1 MRLPIL
7 KSELRQLVRLAGPLA
22 AAQAGTQVM
31 NLVDLAVLGRL
42 GARELAAAGLGSAI
56 FFTISV
62 IGFGL
67 VFGVDP
73 LISQAFGAGDPVRAR
88 HVLWQGVWLTLGATL
103 VLSVPLVLSAAIVP
117 HFGMAGTVGHLTV
130 VFVLWRTVGLAPLLL
145 FLVARSYL
153 QAQHITR
160 PMIVAMIAG
169 NIWNFLSDLVLVFGW
184 GPIPPLGVAGAAIST
199 DFGALLQLG
208 IVVWAVRNV
217 RTGLDAGATRAS
229 VKRAPHWEE
238 IRRAIRVGLPVGLQM
253 GLEIGIFALV
263 GVLAGRLGTLELAA
277 HQLVLALA
285 SFTFTVSVGIATAGS
300 VRVGLAVGAR
310 DRERTRAAGFAAILT
325 AAGWMSCTALILLI
339 APRAVARTVTDQ
351 ADVIAAAVPLLFV
364 AAVFQLSDGI
374 QVVAAGAL
382 RGAGDTHFSFLVN
395 LVGYW
400 VIALPIALYLGFRR
414 SMGVLGLWWG
424 LCAGLV
430 VVATLLFLRFNRLS
444 SREIVPLHHRA
455 RATTTH

>member
-1 MRLPIL
+1 MRLPLL
-7 KSELRQLVRLAGPLA
+7 KTELRQLVRLAGPLA

-62 IGFGL
+62 VGFGL

-208 IVVWAVRNV
+208 VVVWAVRNV
-217 RTGLDAGATRAS
+217 RTGLDAGATRAA
-229 VKRAPHWEE
+229 VIRAPHWEE

-455 RATTTH
+455 RA

>member
-1 MRLPIL
+1 MRLPLL
-7 KSELRQLVRLAGPLA
+7 KTELRHLARLAGPLA

-31 NLVDLAVLGRL
+31 TLVDLAVLGRL

-88 HVLWQGVWLTLGATL
+88 HVLWQGVWLTLGATA
-103 VLSVPLVLSAAIVP
+103 VLSIPLGLVSMVVP
-117 HFGMAGTVGHLTV
+117 HFGMPGTVGHLTV
-130 VFVLWRTVGLAPLLL
+130 AFILWRTVGLAPLLL
-145 FLVARSYL
+145 FLVGRSYL

-199 DFGALLQLG
+199 DLGALLQVG
-208 IVVWAVRNV
+208 IVMWAVRNV
-217 RTGLDAGATRAS
+217 RPGLEAGAAHPP
-229 VKRAPHWEE
+229 VNRAPHWEE

-263 GVLAGRLGTLELAA
+263 GVLAGRLGTLDLAA

-310 DRERTRAAGFAAILT
+310 DRERTRAAGFAALLT
-325 AAGWMSCTALILLI
+325 AAGWMSCTALILLV
-339 APRAVARTVTDQ
+339 APRGVARMVTNQ

-382 RGAGDTHFSFLVN
+382 RGAGDTHFSFLAN
-395 LVGYW
+395 LIGYW
-400 VIALPIALYLGFRR
+400 FIALPISLYLGFRR
-414 SMGVLGLWWG
+414 SMGVVGLWWG

-444 SREIVPLHHRA
+444 AREVVPLSASR
-455 RATTTH
+455 